1 MNKKMLHFDLTSYQ
15 TFYRL
20 SFYHQRKAED
30 SLLTVPLIAT
40 PLIKIAH
47 QTHLGLTHFIALI
60 FILYA
65 TNTFAFEARHF
76 DGTNNNL
83 TDYYLGSAGTQLIRQ
98 GSSDYS
104 DGISA
109 LTGSTRPSA
118 RVISNTVASQNTNI
132 TNNRNL
138 SGFAWQWGQFL
149 DHDIDLTESVSPH
162 QSMSIAVPTGDAYFD
177 PYSTGTASINLS
189 RSAYDPLTG
198 TSVNNPRQQLNQTSS
213 WIDASNVYGSDA
225 TRAAALR
232 SFSGGRMATSTG
244 DLLPFNNSG
253 LHNAGGTS
261 SNLFLAGDI
270 RANEQVGLTSMH
282 TLFVREHNRRANQ
295 MSAANPTM
303 SDEEIYQR
311 ARKIVG
317 AEIQNITYTGFLPA
331 LLGNNAISTYNG
343 YDNTKDGTIKNEF
356 STAAYRFG
364 HTMLPAELQRL
375 DNNGDVIPEGNI
387 DLKNSFFNPSE
398 ISNIGIDAYLMGLAS
413 QPAQEIDNHVVDGVR
428 NFLFGPPG
436 AGGFDLASMNIE
448 RGRDHALADYNQM
461 RLDYG
466 LLSVTDFTDITSDLE
481 LQELL
486 FDLYGDVNNI
496 DAWVGGLAEDHQ
508 LGSSMGELFST
519 IIIDQFENLRDA
531 DRFWYQNDDFF
542 LSHTELLSEIDNMS
556 LGDIIELNTDI
567 RSLQKDVFFVSVPQ
581 PPILWLFATGLLG
594 IISSTERA
602 KRRAN

>member
-1 MNKKMLHFDLTSYQ
+1 MLHFDLTSYQ

-20 SFYHQRKAED
+20 SFYHQRKAKD
-30 SLLTVPLIAT
+30 SLMTVPLINSY
-40 PLIKIAH
+40 H
-47 QTHLGLTHFIALI
+47 QTCLRITHFITLI
-60 FILYA
+60 FILYT

-83 TDYYLGSAGTQLIRQ
+83 TNYSLGSAGTQLIRQ
-98 GSSDYS
+98 GHSDYS
-104 DGISA
+104 DGMST
-109 LTGSTRPSA
+109 LTGSTRPGA
-118 RVISNTVASQNTNI
+118 RVISNTIASQNTSI

-198 TSVNNPRQQLNQTSS
+198 TSATNPRQQINQTSS

-282 TLFVREHNRRANQ
+282 TLFVREHNRRADQ

-343 YDNTKDGTIKNEF
+343 YDDTKDGTIKNEF

-364 HTMLPAELQRL
+364 HTMLPGELQRL
-375 DNNGDVIPEGNI
+375 DNNGDVIPEGNL

-481 LQELL
+481 LQALL

-594 IISSTERA
+594 IIFSTERA
-602 KRRAN
+602 KKRAN

>member
-1 MNKKMLHFDLTSYQ
+1 MNKKILHFDLTSYQ

-30 SLLTVPLIAT
+30 SLLSVPLIAT

-60 FILYA
+60 FILYT
-65 TNTFAFEARHF
+65 TNTFAFETRHF

-83 TDYYLGSAGTQLIRQ
+83 TNYSLGSAGTQLIRQ
-98 GSSDYS
+98 GHSDYS
-104 DGISA
+104 DGMST
-109 LTGSTRPSA
+109 LTGSTRPGA
-118 RVISNTVASQNTNI
+118 RVISNTIASQNTSI

-198 TSVNNPRQQLNQTSS
+198 TSANNPRQQINQISS

-232 SFSGGRMATSTG
+232 SFSGGRMTTSTG

-282 TLFVREHNRRANQ
+282 TLFVREHNRRADQ

-343 YDNTKDGTIKNEF
+343 YDDTKDGTIKNEF

-364 HTMLPAELQRL
+364 HTMLPDELQRL
-375 DNNGDVIPEGNI
+375 DNNGDVIPEGNL

-413 QPAQEIDNHVVDGVR
+413 QPAQEVDNHVVDGVR

-466 LLSVTDFTDITSDLE
+466 LLSVTDFTDITSDPE
-481 LQELL
+481 LQALL
-486 FDLYGDVNNI
+486 FDLYDDVNNI
-496 DAWVGGLAEDHQ
+496 DAWVGGLAENHQ
-508 LGSSMGELFST
+508 LGSNMGELFST

-567 RSLQKDVFFVSVPQ
+567 RSLQKDVFFVPVPQ
-581 PPILWLFATGLLG
+581 PPILWLLATGLLG
-594 IISSTERA
+594 IIFSTERA

>member
-1 MNKKMLHFDLTSYQ
+1 M
-15 TFYRL
+15 
-20 SFYHQRKAED
+20 
-30 SLLTVPLIAT
+30 TVPLINSY
-40 PLIKIAH
+40 H
-47 QTHLGLTHFIALI
+47 QTCLRITHFITLI
-60 FILYA
+60 FILYT

-83 TDYYLGSAGTQLIRQ
+83 TNYSLGSAGTQLIRQ
-98 GSSDYS
+98 GHSDYS
-104 DGISA
+104 DGMST
-109 LTGSTRPSA
+109 LTGSTRPGA
-118 RVISNTVASQNTNI
+118 RVISNTIASQNTSI

-198 TSVNNPRQQLNQTSS
+198 TSATNPRQQINQTSS

-282 TLFVREHNRRANQ
+282 TLFVREHNRRADQ

-331 LLGNNAISTYNG
+331 LLGNNAISIYNG

-481 LQELL
+481 LQALL

-542 LSHTELLSEIDNMS
+542 LNHTELLSEIDNMS